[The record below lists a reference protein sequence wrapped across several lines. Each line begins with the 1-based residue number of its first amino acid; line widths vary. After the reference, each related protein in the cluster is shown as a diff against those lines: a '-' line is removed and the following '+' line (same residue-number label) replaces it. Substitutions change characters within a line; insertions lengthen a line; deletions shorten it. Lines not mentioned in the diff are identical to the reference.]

1 MSKYLM
7 KQLNVMSVAKV
18 GAILGLV
25 WGLIEGI
32 ILALV
37 IIAMSPF
44 ARAVHP
50 LLTALGA
57 GVVFVLAIVIGLIV
71 GFIGG
76 AIWAFIYNVAA
87 THVGPIEMELEMKS

>member
-57 GVVFVLAIVIGLIV
+57 GVVFRICHSNRADRRIHRRGDLG
-71 GFIGG
+71 
-76 AIWAFIYNVAA
+76 IY
-87 THVGPIEMELEMKS
+87 L